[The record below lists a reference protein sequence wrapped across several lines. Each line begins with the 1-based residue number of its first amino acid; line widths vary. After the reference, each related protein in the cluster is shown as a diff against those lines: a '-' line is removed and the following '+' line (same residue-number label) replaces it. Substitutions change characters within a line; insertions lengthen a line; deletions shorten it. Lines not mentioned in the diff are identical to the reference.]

1 MPFTFNG
8 IGTTI
13 YGARDFKP
21 DGSYIATE
29 WLVFVYVPVIPY
41 RSMRIL
47 PNGKTTNAV
56 VYRSSGYQIL
66 QKTGINFLQVL
77 SVYAFFAVFIGSLWA
92 GIALQIPWL
101 CAPGVW
107 YFSPHGCCTK
117 GQSGGWSTTI
127 SAQTWPPPRSL
138 SSDLKKL

>member
-56 VYRSSGYQIL
+56 VYRSSGYQMAS
-66 QKTGINFLQVL
+66 TSFRCCRSTHFLR
-77 SVYAFFAVFIGSLWA
+77 FSL
-92 GIALQIPWL
+92 GPCGLE
-101 CAPGVW
+101 
-107 YFSPHGCCTK
+107 
-117 GQSGGWSTTI
+117 
-127 SAQTWPPPRSL
+127 
-138 SSDLKKL
+138 

>member
-21 DGSYIATE
+21 DGSYITTE

-56 VYRSSGYQIL
+56 VYRSTGYQIL

-92 GIALQIPWL
+92 GITLQIPWL
-101 CAPGVW
+101 CAPGVLVLFAPW
-107 YFSPHGCCTK
+107 LLHKRAIRRMVDDYKRANLATSA
-117 GQSGGWSTTI
+117 I
-127 SAQTWPPPRSL
+127 SIE
-138 SSDLKKL
+138 